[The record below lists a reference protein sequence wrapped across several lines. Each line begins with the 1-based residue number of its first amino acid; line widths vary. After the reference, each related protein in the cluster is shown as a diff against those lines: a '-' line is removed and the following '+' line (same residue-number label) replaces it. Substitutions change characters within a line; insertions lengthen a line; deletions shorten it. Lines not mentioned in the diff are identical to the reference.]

1 MTAKKRS
8 FLAGAALLGVS
19 GLLVKLIG
27 AFYRIPLTHI
37 IGDEGL
43 GLYQL
48 AYPIYSTLL
57 VLSTAGLPTAISKL
71 VSEHMARGETDQAR
85 RVFAVSL
92 YLLLAAGAVMT
103 AVLLLFGGPIAT
115 AVGDPLARLSMMAIA
130 PSLFFVAA
138 LSAFRGYFQGMQNMA
153 PTAVSQLVEQVGKL
167 LVGFTLASRLMPY
180 GVEYGAAGAVLG
192 VTASELAALALVMGM
207 YARHR
212 RTADAES
219 RRRIRKEA
227 AVSVLKRLLPIA
239 IPVML
244 GACIMPM
251 VGLVDELL
259 VMNRLQD
266 IGYTVEHSRSLY
278 GILTG
283 AVNTLVNMPSVI
295 SMALCMSL
303 VPAIAEARARGDQ
316 AAVQQRMSL
325 GLKLAVLIG
334 LPAAVGM
341 GLLAKPIIEL
351 LYGAA
356 FTEQKV
362 EIAAHLLT
370 AMSAAVFFLT
380 VVQTLNGILQGL
392 GQVMVPVLSLGVGA
406 VLKIIINYALVGNPA
421 INIYGAPVGT
431 VACYL
436 VASLINLCM
445 LGRATAVR
453 WNWGKLFGPPC
464 LAALGMGVV
473 VWGMDALLLES
484 LGPKAVA
491 LLGVAAG
498 AVVYGVL
505 LLLTGAIGKEEL
517 AYLPGGSK
525 LKRFI
530 RDKRGKHQA

>member
-8 FLAGAALLGVS
+8 FLAGAALLGIS

-71 VSEHMARGETDQAR
+71 VSEHMARGEQVQAR
-85 RVFAVSL
+85 RVFTVSL
-92 YLLLAAGAVMT
+92 WLLVAAGAIMSF
-103 AVLLLFGGPIAT
+103 VLFLFGGAIAQ
-115 AVGDPLARLSMMAIA
+115 AVGDPLAKLSMMAIA

-138 LSAFRGYFQGMQNMA
+138 LSAFRGYFQGMQNMV
-153 PTAVSQLVEQVGKL
+153 PTAVSQLVEQAGKL

-192 VTASELAALALVMGM
+192 VTASELAALILVMGM
-207 YARHR
+207 YARNR
-212 RTADAES
+212 RTQGQPKPHAMRLES
-219 RRRIRKEA
+219 AR
-227 AVSVLKRLLPIA
+227 SVLRRLLPIA

-266 IGYTVEHSRSLY
+266 IGYSVEHARSLY

-283 AVNTLVNMPSVI
+283 AVNTLVNMPSVL

-303 VPAIAEARARGDQ
+303 VPAIAEAKARGDQ
-316 AAVQQRMSL
+316 EAVRQRTHL
-325 GLKLAVLIG
+325 GMKLAVLIG

-341 GLLAKPIIEL
+341 GILAKPIVEL
-351 LYGAA
+351 LYGGA
-356 FTEQKV
+356 FTIQK
-362 EIAAHLLT
+362 IDAAASLLA

-380 VVQTLNGILQGL
+380 LVQTLNGVLQGM
-392 GQVMVPVLSLGVGA
+392 GRVMVPVISLGVGA
-406 VLKIIINYALVGNPA
+406 LCKVVINYTLVGNPA

-431 VACYL
+431 VVCYG
-436 VASLINLCM
+436 VASIINVVLLRRSM
-445 LGRATAVR
+445 KAKWDWGRLLGR
-453 WNWGKLFGPPC
+453 PC
-464 LAALGMGVV
+464 LAAAGMGLV
-473 VWGMDALLLES
+473 VWMIQAFFLDR
-484 LGPKAVA
+484 LGPKLVA
-491 LLGVAAG
+491 CLGVAAG
-498 AVVYGVL
+498 ALVYGVL
-505 LLLTGAIGKEEL
+505 LLLTGGLGQEEL
-517 AYLPGGSK
+517 AYLPGGRR
-525 LKRFI
+525 LQRFM
-530 RDKRGKHQA
+530 GKKER